1 MAQTRFAEHL
11 SSIPYPKNNPTMESF
26 TERAKEWVKSE
37 WTRGPENFLPLKQ
50 FASFLDQSEQ
60 VKPQQA
66 GGGTNTSEWV
76 TCKAGCAHV
85 IGSKCSCDCHQNT
98 PLDKRENGWEWLLK
112 LRSALEELMKK

>member
-1 MAQTRFAEHL
+1 MK
-11 SSIPYPKNNPTMESF
+11 SS
-26 TERAKEWVKSE
+26 TEREQDFLKSSPNKYNDE
-37 WTRGPENFLPLKQ
+37 EKLAIND
-50 FASFLDQSEQ
+50 FAYYLDDQSEQ